1 MKAHP
6 PAKYAR
12 ARKGEG
18 AVVSILV
25 LTLLPIWE
33 GLRWLSRAIALGKDL
48 RPQFGKEVKV
58 PTTTKLWKK
67 TPKKTLRY
75 KVDEGVH
82 RWEEKSGKAILT
94 FLLLSSC
101 TIQVNRLQQKTLHSF
116 STWRI
121 FSKYFSAV
129 SKTTCFPRAPSQSM
143 LMEMQP
149 GPQGKSS
156 RARASPTLNERGRG
170 GDQRC
175 NTDAE
180 FYFEN
185 ILHVR

>member
-1 MKAHP
+1 MSSNQGRYLLNGMKAHP

-33 GLRWLSRAIALGKDL
+33 GLRWLSRAIASGKDL
-48 RPQFGKEVKV
+48 RPQLGKEVKV

-82 RWEEKSGKAILT
+82 RWEEKSGKATILT

-101 TIQVNRLQQKTLHSF
+101 TVQVNRLQQKTLHSF

-129 SKTTCFPRAPSQSM
+129 SKQLVSPAPPRNQ
-143 LMEMQP
+143 
-149 GPQGKSS
+149 
-156 RARASPTLNERGRG
+156 
-170 GDQRC
+170 C
-175 NTDAE
+175 
-180 FYFEN
+180 
-185 ILHVR
+185 